1 MGITIDL
8 PEDLIKEAERLG
20 LRPDP
25 ATVKALLAES
35 LDTRLAVMAAADESE
50 DPAASEAWF
59 RQAVAEGIADADAGR
74 TASVDAVRDRVLGGR

>member
-8 PEDLIKEAERLG
+8 PEDLIEQAERLG
-20 LRPDP
+20 LRLDP

-35 LDTRLAVMAAADESE
+35 LDAKLAVRAAAGESE
-50 DPAASEAWF
+50 DPAAYEAWF

-74 TASVDAVRDRVLGGR
+74 TAAVDVVRDRVLGGR